1 MGVVGLLVQLI
12 AAQGENSFLIKLS
25 QLFLGEPEK
34 LLEMTES
41 LDKALAAISV
51 TFFASCAFTLT
62 VVSGQFTEWAQ
73 TFRREILRA
82 MESEL
87 AAMTKVQS
95 KGSSLFQRSTAALVR
110 AQKQGGDGDSST
122 GSSLGDAHLLK
133 HMSDD
138 NQRRVDFLC
147 FRGRCGVCVCVCLC
161 VCVCVC
167 MSVAF
172 VAVLRVCVSACS
184 CGRCVCVN
192 AGKQIKMGHS
202 ARMEGTETEDRRI

>member
-147 FRGRCGVCVCVCLC
+147 FRGRCGVCVCVFVCVCVCLYERCFRGSFAC
-161 VCVCVC
+161 VCVCVL
-167 MSVAF
+167 
-172 VAVLRVCVSACS
+172 LRQVCVCERRQADQ
-184 CGRCVCVN
+184 N
-192 AGKQIKMGHS
+192 
-202 ARMEGTETEDRRI
+202 GT